1 MSRRASIVTCTC
13 GMLLR
18 ATSLI
23 VPRRERLDW
32 LAEWRGELHHVLGCD
47 VTDRDCIAF
56 SLGAVPDAFWSG
68 RHSLRRGW
76 LPQLESSAACLA
88 FLAMLAVAGV
98 SLAMYLPQV
107 RQKIFSAAYDGPPE
121 INFLLALLVTC
132 LMLPAVLPIF
142 LRAGLSTERLS
153 PTMRTKGWT
162 FVGAKITLL
171 LPLLFCGPVVLGQA
185 LAGSRAFGN
194 VLQTFATIG
203 GALFAAFWVIDDQLQ
218 RCPSCLRRL
227 TNPARVGE
235 RSRSFLNFSG
245 IEYVCIE
252 GHGLL
257 HVPDFPTSWFNE
269 QRWLTLDRSWQ
280 SLFQH
285 GIP

>member
-1 MSRRASIVTCTC
+1 MSRRALIVTCTC
-13 GMLLR
+13 EMLLR
-18 ATSLI
+18 ATSLF
-23 VPRRERLDW
+23 VPRQERPDW
-32 LAEWRGELHHVLGCD
+32 LTEWRGELHHVLGCE
-47 VTDRDCIAF
+47 VADRDCVAF
-56 SLGAVPDAFWSG
+56 SLGAVPDAFWIG
-68 RHSLRRGW
+68 RHSLHRVW
-76 LPQLESSAACLA
+76 FPQLESPAECLT
-88 FLAMLAVAGV
+88 FLGILAIASV
-98 SLAMYLPQV
+98 SLALSLPQV
-107 RQKIFSAAYDGPPE
+107 RQEIFPPAYDRAPE

-142 LRAGLSTERLS
+142 LRAGLRTERLS
-153 PTMRTKGWT
+153 PTMRTRGWI

-171 LPLLFCGPVVLGQA
+171 LSLLYCGPVVLGQV
-185 LAGSRAFGN
+185 LASSRGSSN

-203 GALFAAFWVIDDQLQ
+203 GSLFAAFWVIHDQLK

-227 TNPARVGE
+227 TNPARVGD

-245 IEYVCIE
+245 IEYVCVE

-269 QRWLTLDRSWQ
+269 QRWLTLDGSWE